1 MSDSRAVAVLLG
13 AAVLV
18 AALFAPWFAVD
29 LGGATRDA
37 LAQQTAQLPGGF
49 GEFARGLLSVLPD
62 RIVVNGWE
70 GFERTDIVLLGCALA
85 AGFAA
90 LLGRFDVVSLAGGAA
105 AVTVVIAMVDQPG
118 PAGAGELIKLQWG
131 AWLALAAS
139 AAIVVAGRPG
149 ARGDAATA
157 APAAPV
163 VPMGATPAAPAAPTA
178 TVWPPV

>member
-1 MSDSRAVAVLLG
+1 MSDSRAFAVLLG

-18 AALFAPWFAVD
+18 ASLFAPWYAVD
-29 LGGATRDA
+29 FGGAAREAFT
-37 LAQQTAQLPGGF
+37 QQAGQLPGGF

-70 GFERTDIVLLGCALA
+70 AFERTDIVLLGCGLA

-105 AVTVVIAMVDQPG
+105 AVTIVIAMVDQPG

-131 AWLALAAS
+131 PWLALAAA
-139 AAIVVAGRPG
+139 AAIVVAGRLG
-149 ARGDAATA
+149 ARGEAAAVA
-157 APAAPV
+157 APAPS
-163 VPMGATPAAPAAPTA
+163 MGGAPAAPTA
-178 TVWPPV
+178 SVWPPV